1 MAAEDNQVVL
11 NMNLM
16 PRQAYRTQAKS
27 IWLAVEQIMVAVILK
42 EQIMVAAIVLDQ
54 HQREITPSGWVTNG
68 CSNSVMV
75 AELRRS
81 CVYNK
86 ATIWLWLQ

>member
-27 IWLAVEQIMVAVILK
+27 IWLAVE
-42 EQIMVAAIVLDQ
+42 
-54 HQREITPSGWVTNG
+54 
-68 CSNSVMV
+68 
-75 AELRRS
+75 
-81 CVYNK
+81 
-86 ATIWLWLQ
+86 